1 MQSTPELPD
10 HHPVIA
16 GYHIGEEMGRG
27 LLGKIYRAH
36 HEQSGQW
43 AVLRG
48 FARPDGVEEAR
59 WDAAKA
65 QFHDLLS
72 AHQSLPAHPAI
83 QKILGFG
90 EEEGLFWVAS
100 EFFEAKTLHYV
111 LTEEGPQALA
121 WAITLFRQ
129 VADAVDWAGLHG
141 LCHTDL
147 TPFNILMVRSP
158 ELAPGEIQVKV
169 INFGLAHARRKFGS
183 RYAAPEQM
191 VGGEG
196 DRRSDVYSV
205 GVLLS
210 EVLTGKPLIEGKTA
224 NEIAAKVRSAP
235 VPVFPNF
242 WPAYVQNILTA
253 MLARDP
259 ARRYDRVTQA
269 IEDLA
274 AKRNPSFSTDL
285 ADRAD
290 AIQGLAPRE
299 AVEKAR
305 EIERQARQELNMG
318 VTASEAL
325 PRGSAFV
332 YGSFAPDTRIRLQE
346 YEQSL
351 SEQDLLEIRRRLTP
365 IHVI

>member
-1 MQSTPELPD
+1 MNKTAELPD
-10 HHPVIA
+10 IHPIIA
-16 GYHIGEEMGRG
+16 GYRVGAEMGRG
-27 LLGKIYRAH
+27 PLGKIYRAQ
-36 HEQSGQW
+36 HEETGQF

-48 FARPDGVEEAR
+48 FARPEGVDEAR

-65 QFHDLLS
+65 QFRDLLT
-72 AHQSLPAHPAI
+72 AHQCLPPHPAI

-90 EEEGLFWVAS
+90 DENGLFWVAS
-100 EFFEAKTLHYV
+100 EYFEAKTLHYV

-121 WAITLFRQ
+121 WAVSVFRQ
-129 VADAVDWAGLHG
+129 VGEAVDWAGLHG

-147 TPFNILMVRSP
+147 TPFNVLLVRDP
-158 ELAPGEIQVKV
+158 ELAPGQIRVKV

-191 VGGEG
+191 TGVEG
-196 DRRSDVYSV
+196 DRRSDVYAT

-210 EVLTGKPLIEGKTA
+210 EILTGRPLIEGKTPE
-224 NEIAAKVRSAP
+224 EIAAKVRSAP
-235 VPVFPNF
+235 IPVFPNF

-259 ARRYDRVTQA
+259 ARRYERVSQA

-274 AKRNPSFSTDL
+274 AKRNPSFSTSL

-290 AIQGLAPRE
+290 AMEALAP
-299 AVEKAR
+299 AR
-305 EIERQARQELNMG
+305 TAAQAKEIERDIRRELNIG
-318 VTASEAL
+318 TAPDGEL

-332 YGSFAPDTRIRLQE
+332 YSSFAPETRVRLQE
-346 YEQSL
+346 FEKPL
-351 SEQDLLEIRRRLTP
+351 SQQDMLEIRRRLTG
-365 IHVI
+365 IRG